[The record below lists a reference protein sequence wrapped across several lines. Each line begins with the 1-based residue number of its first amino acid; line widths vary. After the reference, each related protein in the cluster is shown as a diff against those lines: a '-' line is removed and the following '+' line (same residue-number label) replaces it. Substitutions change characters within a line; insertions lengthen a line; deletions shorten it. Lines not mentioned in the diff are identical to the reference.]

1 MRNEVF
7 AQYVPEEGWAATKV
21 ADWQLPEGIV
31 HVQAFLK
38 RGIVYTSIV
47 YMSPAQNGI
56 RLYTSSERPLRMK
69 FPGHIHHVQ

>member
-47 YMSPAQNGI
+47 YMRSPENGI
-56 RLYTSSERPLRMK
+56 RLYESRAKRHSSLY
-69 FPGHIHHVQ
+69 V